1 MSEKE
6 SSNCV
11 FVKDMRVS
19 VRIGLLPFEKEAPQ
33 PLIVSAYAYGDDD
46 YLDLALGGS
55 FIDYARLHD
64 TIAAWEARAH
74 TELLEELAVDLFRA
88 GFAMK
93 DVARMR
99 IRIGKADIFEKAAQA
114 GIDLTCTRAQWTKKY
129 ATLN

>member
-11 FVKDMRVS
+11 FVEDMRVS
-19 VRIGLLPFEKEAPQ
+19 VRIGLLPFEKESPQ
-33 PLIVSAYAYGDDD
+33 SLIVSAYAYGDED

-93 DVARMR
+93 DVTRMR
-99 IRIGKADIFEKAAQA
+99 IRIGKADIFEKAVQA
-114 GIDLTCTRAQWTKKY
+114 GIDLTCTRTQWTKKY